1 MSSGPIDQESKTP
14 VSTSSLVLN
23 ENWDPATDD
32 VRKAYPDAWEF
43 EVGLDQST
51 IDERMIAGQ
60 GADANAISG
69 TLQASTLPRLQ
80 DPRVSERV
88 VEAPAYCLT
97 YMSMNT
103 TSEVFSDVRV
113 RQAINFAIDRSAV
126 VNASGGTQLADPA
139 TAILP
144 PTVNGHKDFDLYTGV
159 EGKGDLGAALAL
171 LVEAGRDDGGQ
182 VL

>member
-1 MSSGPIDQESKTP
+1 H
-14 VSTSSLVLN
+14 
-23 ENWDPATDD
+23 PAPAG
-32 VRKAYPDAWEF
+32 VREPYPAARELQ
-43 EVGLDQST
+43 VGLDQSPLAG
-51 IDERMIAGQ
+51 RMIAGQ
-60 GADANAISG
+60 GADATAISG

-126 VNASGGTQLADPA
+126 VNA
-139 TAILP
+139 
-144 PTVNGHKDFDLYTGV
+144 
-159 EGKGDLGAALAL
+159 
-171 LVEAGRDDGGQ
+171 
-182 VL
+182 